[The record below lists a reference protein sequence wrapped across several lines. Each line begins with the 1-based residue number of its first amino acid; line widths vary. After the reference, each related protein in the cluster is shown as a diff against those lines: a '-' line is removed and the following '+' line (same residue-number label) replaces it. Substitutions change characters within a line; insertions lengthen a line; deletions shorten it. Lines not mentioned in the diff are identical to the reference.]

1 MKYKSFI
8 LYLKDEGCTL
18 HRSSGKHHIYTHP
31 QLDRNIVI
39 PKHHKDVSPGVVKTT
54 IKLLNSIK

>member
-1 MKYKSFI
+1 MKYKAFLI
-8 LYLKDEGCTL
+8 YLTDKGCTL

-39 PKHHKDVSPGVVKTT
+39 PKHHKEVSPGVVKTT
-54 IKLLNSIK
+54 QKLLQNV